1 MAANS
6 FREDEQMSN
15 TDRKKI
21 FVRMIRYLRPHI
33 AEIIPVFISL
43 VITVGISLISPL
55 LIEYAIDVH
64 VANKNIRGLITI
76 ATIIVALGII
86 YILFVKLQFKNFIE
100 KLNLSESN
108 LHSNEVEEEV

>member
-43 VITVGISLISPL
+43 IVTVGISLRVEFYSKTKRSSKKSKKRLFFSKKKGIFNTQGCR
-55 LIEYAIDVH
+55 AI
-64 VANKNIRGLITI
+64 
-76 ATIIVALGII
+76 ALRI
-86 YILFVKLQFKNFIE
+86 K
-100 KLNLSESN
+100 
-108 LHSNEVEEEV
+108 